1 MLIKRIRAQTLP
13 EALERVRTECGDN
26 ALLIETRK
34 THRGYLIIATDA
46 ESAVESP
53 VRRSVSRSESH
64 PRWTQGFAPLA
75 KIALEFGI
83 GTRPLRAIEK
93 ALIGTRVNLSRPGD
107 PALPGVSAR
116 ILKAL
121 IRTESL
127 FGAEHRMLALVG
139 PTGVGKTTTL
149 AKLAARAIR
158 DRDETVAIITI
169 DTYRI
174 AAVEQLRAF
183 AEMLRVPFRVAF
195 TPMDLRRAV
204 QEFEDVDR
212 IFIDTTGRSPHD
224 SNCIATLRGTL
235 ESANPGVALCLAA
248 GTRRQ
253 DGISVLRGFD
263 SLESDCL
270 IITKWDETKRPGESV
285 SLGIEHGLPIARIT
299 TGQEVPEDIVMVS
312 DEGLARAVFRL
323 DTEHALVATGRAGP
337 ANRPHPQL

>member
-1 MLIKRIRAQTLP
+1 MLIKRIRAQTLS

-34 THRGYLIIATDA
+34 TNRGYLIIATDTD
-46 ESAVESP
+46 SAVETP
-53 VRRSVSRSESH
+53 VCRSAPRSQSH

-75 KIALEFGI
+75 EIALEFGL
-83 GTRPLRAIEK
+83 GTPPLRAVEK
-93 ALIGTRVNLSRPGD
+93 ALIGTRVDLSRPGD
-107 PALPGVSAR
+107 PALPEVCAR

-127 FGAEHRMLALVG
+127 AGVEHRILALVG

-169 DTYRI
+169 DTYRV

-183 AEMLRVPFRVAF
+183 AEMLRVPFQVAF

-204 QEFEDVDR
+204 GEYEDVDR

-224 SNCIATLRGTL
+224 GDCIGTLRGTL

-253 DGISVLRGFD
+253 DGISILRGFD

-270 IITKWDETKRPGESV
+270 IITKWDETHRPGESV
-285 SLGIEHGLPIARIT
+285 SLGIEYGLPIARIT
-299 TGQEVPEDIVMVS
+299 TGQEVPEDIVMVN
-312 DEGLARAVFRL
+312 DEDLAHAVFRL
-323 DTEHALVATGRAGP
+323 DTEHSLATTGRAGH
-337 ANRPHPQL
+337 ANRPNPEP